1 MRNFKMIGKMYREI
15 AGLDKG
21 ILPVDF
27 FCAILTGAKP
37 FVNIWFTAKIIG
49 MMTAGADF
57 KGLLA
62 YILAAVALNFVL
74 DYAGGFL
81 SDLYNV
87 KSDLLFSRENFKM
100 AEKLFRMD
108 YEKLE
113 DNTFRKTIH
122 KHEEAGAS
130 RWARF
135 SYFMWTSQVFVKG
148 VFTVAVSVVMILPLL
163 KIGFTK
169 TGNSFFERPVF
180 LILLIVT
187 LIVMA
192 AVMALIAVRMNKSYL
207 AANEAYATL
216 DRLFYSLIDLFAD
229 YKTGKEIRL
238 YKEQHLIGKIATEKI
253 LTDGEKTL
261 KQISMRTAKTSSI
274 VAVMGAFVA
283 FGVYVFIGVKGNLGL
298 FDIGALV
305 MYCGAFMQIVNGVML
320 IANTLG
326 KLAEILPLARVY
338 FEIIECTDSKQYGT
352 RTLDSDRFEIEF
364 KNVSFKYPGAE
375 SYALQNVNLKINN
388 GEHLAVVGRN
398 GSGKTTF
405 IKLLCRLYD
414 PDEGQ
419 ILLNGIDI
427 RKYRYDDYMRIF
439 SVVFQDFQLI
449 CQPLGNN
456 VAGSLVYDRERAK
469 DALIDAG
476 FGERLATLEKGLDT
490 MLYKNLSEDGVEVSG
505 GEAQKI
511 AIARALYKNAPFIV
525 LDEPTAAL
533 DPIAENEIYL
543 QYRSMTEGKTSLFI
557 SHRLASTRFCD
568 RILFLEDGKIVQ
580 EGSHEALLKQDG
592 PYAKLYEIQSCWY
605 RENGGRAS

>member
-1 MRNFKMIGKMYREI
+1 M
-15 AGLDKG
+15 
-21 ILPVDF
+21 
-27 FCAILTGAKP
+27 
-37 FVNIWFTAKIIG
+37 
-49 MMTAGADF
+49 
-57 KGLLA
+57 
-62 YILAAVALNFVL
+62 
-74 DYAGGFL
+74 
-81 SDLYNV
+81 
-87 KSDLLFSRENFKM
+87 
-100 AEKLFRMD
+100 
-108 YEKLE
+108 
-113 DNTFRKTIH
+113 
-122 KHEEAGAS
+122 
-130 RWARF
+130 
-135 SYFMWTSQVFVKG
+135 FVKG

-326 KLAEILPLARVY
+326 KLAEILPLARIY

-352 RTLDSDRFEIEF
+352 RTLDGDRFEIEF
-364 KNVSFKYPGAE
+364 KNVSFKYPGANQ
-375 SYALQNVNLKINN
+375 YALENVSIKIEN
-388 GEHLAVVGRN
+388 GSHLAVVGRN

-405 IKLLCRLYD
+405 IKLMCRLYD
-414 PDEGQ
+414 VTDGE
-419 ILLNGIDI
+419 ILINGENIQAYTKESI
-427 RKYRYDDYMRIF
+427 TALY
-439 SVVFQDFQLI
+439 SVVFQDFKIFSVSLKD
-449 CQPLGNN
+449 N
-456 VAGSLVYDRERAK
+456 VCASTALDTDRLYTCLENANIKERV
-469 DALIDAG
+469 
-476 FGERLATLEKGLDT
+476 ERLPNKENTY
-490 MLYKNLSEDGVEVSG
+490 LYKDLNKGGVEISG
-505 GEAQKI
+505 GEAQKL
-511 AIARALYKNAPFIV
+511 ALARALYKDAPVVV

-533 DPIAENEIYL
+533 DPIAENEIYSRFNSFV
-543 QYRSMTEGKTSLFI
+543 QSKTAIYI
-557 SHRLASTRFCD
+557 SHRLSSCVFCD
-568 RILFLEDGKIVQ
+568 TIAVFDHARLVESGT
-580 EGSHEALLKQDG
+580 HTALLAADG
-592 PYAKLYEIQSCWY
+592 QYAALWNAQAKYY
-605 RENGGRAS
+605 V